1 MRKYFILLILSSIVL
16 TAIPAS
22 GYRIFG
28 KNKVQYYDYDWRVLK
43 SEHID
48 LHYYSEE
55 KELAERAIAIAEE
68 AFDELRVKMEYT
80 PANRIPMII
89 YGSHGEFAETNI
101 LPYIIPEGVGGFT
114 ELFKNRVVVP
124 FDGSYPRLRHVIT
137 HEMVHFF
144 MFNRLREIFRDY
156 ERHDYKAPPFWYS
169 EGLAEYYSTDWNS
182 QGEMTIA
189 DAIYNSYYVPLDE
202 EDAMRGSFL
211 AYKEG
216 EAALHYLADTYGEHT
231 VNDVVEMGWID
242 KSYKK
247 AIDMALPVTLD
258 ELDKEFQV
266 HLARKYWPRYEDNEP
281 FELFADRL
289 TEEPGLRSGLS
300 WLDRNRLIFLSN
312 QDGYSNLFMMT
323 LDEFDQVDK
332 LEQLVKGDRTVKFED
347 LYVFKNKTAT
357 WGERLVAF
365 AAKSGAR
372 EHLYVY
378 DVISGKTVGDYDFE
392 DIIGMTDPCFSP
404 DGELIVFRGL
414 LRRGQADLF
423 TVSRTSGELKP
434 LTDDIYDQAYPAWT
448 NQGIVFSSDRDGD
461 LQKEYYNLYLFNT
474 ESGTIDRLTEG
485 EYKDIN
491 SVFDPASGNVYFS
504 SDRTGYFDI
513 YRMNLADGDTERL
526 SKVLTGAFEVSPR
539 PGGDTGEVAFTALDD
554 MSYEVFLADL
564 TPVSEGEMETVSLP
578 SHPALSLPAI
588 NDLDFDYAKYKT
600 KLALDFFT
608 ADVAYGPKYGT
619 STGFVLVFTDMLNDH
634 NIALTLA
641 NDASVISELLERTSF
656 SASYYNLHHRI
667 GYGFNAFRFIREVD
681 IYESPDYQTEIKFGG
696 GAGMTY
702 PFDRY
707 NRVSFDLYGYNR
719 KLYDYAGFELES
731 RNKASASAGFSH
743 DNSLWFGDGPISGE
757 RFNVTFAETAD
768 FTDFGNDF
776 VHSSVDFRYY
786 LRTFKYHTLAMRG
799 IYMNNFGPEAE
810 EFYMGGSLSVRGY
823 KYFDFAGTN
832 LGMFNAEYRYT
843 IFEPSPLY
851 TPIGNVGFPL
861 VRGCFLFDA
870 GNCWS
875 NEKELRNWRG
885 SFGFGLRVPI
895 FGALCLR
902 TDHVWLTDFE
912 SVGPFIPIRF
922 YIGWSF

>member
-1 MRKYFILLILSSIVL
+1 MFKHTSIYLLLL
-16 TAIPAS
+16 ATLIPFSAS

-28 KNKVQYYDYDWRVLK
+28 KNKVHYYDYDWRVLK

-55 KELAERAIAIAEE
+55 KELAERTIAIAEE
-68 AFDELRVKMEYT
+68 TFDELCAKMEYT
-80 PANRIPMII
+80 PSNRIPMII
-89 YGSHGEFAETNI
+89 YGSHSEFAETNI

-124 FDGSYPRLRHVIT
+124 FDGSYPRLRHVVA

-144 MFNRLREIFRDY
+144 MFNRLREIYRDY
-156 ERHDYKAPPFWYS
+156 ERHDYRSPPFWYT

-182 QGEMTIA
+182 QGEMTMA

-202 EDAMRGSFL
+202 EGAMRGSFL

-216 EAALHYLADTYGEHT
+216 EAALYYLADTYGAHE
-231 VNDVVEMGWID
+231 VNDVVELAWVD
-242 KSYKK
+242 KSYRK
-247 AIDMALPVTLD
+247 AIDLALPVTLD

-266 HLARKYWPRYEDNEP
+266 YLARKYWPRYKNNEP
-281 FELFADRL
+281 YELFAERL

-300 WLDRNRLIFLSN
+300 WLDHNRLIFLSN
-312 QDGYSNLFMMT
+312 EDGYSNLYMMT
-323 LDEFDQVDK
+323 LDEFDQPDK
-332 LEQLVKGDRTVKFED
+332 LEQLVKGDRTVEFED
-347 LYVFKNKTAT
+347 LYVYKNKTAT

-372 EHLYVY
+372 EHLYIY
-378 DVISGKTVGDYDFE
+378 DVIAGKTTGDYDFE
-392 DIIGMTDPCFSP
+392 DIIGITDPCFSP
-404 DGELIVFRGL
+404 DGERIAFRGL

-423 TVSRTSGELKP
+423 ILTRATGELRQI
-434 LTDDIYDQAYPAWT
+434 TDDIYDQAYPAWT
-448 NQGIVFSSDRDGD
+448 NDGIIFSSDRDGD
-461 LQKEYYNLYLFNT
+461 LQKEFYNLYLYNT
-474 ESGTIDRLTEG
+474 DSGATERLSEG
-485 EYKDIN
+485 EHKDLN
-491 SVFDPASGNVYFS
+491 SVYDSTSDSIYFS

-513 YRMNLADGDTERL
+513 YRMNIAEKTTERM
-526 SKVLTGAFEVSPR
+526 SKVLTGAVEVAPR
-539 PGGDTGEVAFTALDD
+539 PGGEPDEVAFIAFDS

-564 TPVSEGEMETVSLP
+564 SPIEESKEVEIPLP
-578 SHPALSLPAI
+578 KHPALNLPDI
-588 NDLDFDYAKYKT
+588 DGLDFSYDKYKS

-641 NDASVISELLERTSF
+641 NDATVFSELLERTSF
-656 SASYYNLHHRI
+656 SASYYNLHHRV
-667 GYGFNAFRFIREVD
+667 GFGANTFRFIRAVD
-681 IYESPDYQTEIKFGG
+681 IFESPDYQTEIKLGG

-707 NRVSFDLYGYNR
+707 NRISFDLYGYNR
-719 KLYDYAGFELES
+719 KLYDYGGYELES
-731 RNKASASAGFSH
+731 RNKASASTRFSH

-757 RFNVTFAETAD
+757 RFSVNISETAD
-768 FTDFGNDF
+768 ITDFGNDF
-776 VHSSVDFRYY
+776 VHAGIDFRYY
-786 LRTFKYHTLAMRG
+786 LRTFKYHTLALRG

-810 EFYMGGSLSVRGY
+810 PFYMGGSLSMRGY
-823 KYFDFAGTN
+823 KYFDFAGNN
-832 LGMFNAEYRYT
+832 LGMLNAEYRYT

-851 TPIGNVGFPL
+851 TPIGNVGFPQ

-870 GNCWS
+870 GNCWD

-902 TDHVWLTDFE
+902 TDHVWLTDFK
-912 SVGPFIPIRF
+912 SVGPFVPIRF